1 MKLCFAA
8 FLCTLHMNTLPF
20 YKLFVQQIRYIQRLF
35 VSDIS
40 SVLQLFLCSGNW
52 LQPQPMHN
60 KTICF
65 TYTTMFT
72 TALSM
77 SKVCSILFTQKSP
90 YLSLVRNRF
99 KTTSLIKQMSLVLDL
114 FSSFAVNNSLVFY
127 LVKITMGALYSM
139 EWSY

>member
-1 MKLCFAA
+1 M
-8 FLCTLHMNTLPF
+8 
-20 YKLFVQQIRYIQRLF
+20 
-35 VSDIS
+35 
-40 SVLQLFLCSGNW
+40 

-65 TYTTMFT
+65 TCTAMFT
-72 TALSM
+72 TALFM
-77 SKVCSILFTQKSP
+77 SKVCSILFTQKLP

-114 FSSFAVNNSLVFY
+114 FSSFAVNNFLVFY